1 MTCLNEEKFSTPS
14 GDLDCKLSCHCSSD
28 DQKEVRNVYVGCEK
42 CCCPDINCKRIEKA
56 LQETTERL
64 NSTLHRNQK
73 LIKYNGNLKKKSE
86 ETVNQLE
93 NTVTALIIAICLV
106 TFVLLVIIG
115 TFIFIFLSKNRL
127 KQFIIRY
134 IHTSNVTT
142 DCEGRRE
149 SKAVTVENIAFLKK
163 ETNV

>member
-127 KQFIIRY
+127 KQFIIRF
-134 IHTSNVTT
+134 SNLRSLPRFHEV
-142 DCEGRRE
+142 CL
-149 SKAVTVENIAFLKK
+149 FLALSSFKFDFC
-163 ETNV
+163 